1 VFKRTWIILMITL
14 ALAAILSACGG
25 GDLAEELT
33 PIPTLP
39 PGSEPELVSALQAG
53 AVTQATT
60 GEPTAEAGGEMSQ
73 EELAALGE
81 PLFASACSACHGEQD
96 GAGPA
101 FTGMGERAATRV
113 EGMSAEA
120 YLHESIV
127 DPGAYVVE
135 GFSNIM
141 PKGFGDRYS
150 ETELAGLVS
159 YIMAESGGEAAV
171 QAGPTEEATPD
182 STEEAVPTPE
192 STDEATEAP
201 AGDPAAGE
209 ELFATNCSAC
219 HGEEDGAGPARTGMG
234 ERAATRVAGLSA
246 EEYLHQS
253 IVDPGAYVVEG
264 FGNIMPKAYGDQL
277 SEKELNDLITY
288 LLTQ

>member
-1 VFKRTWIILMITL
+1 MITL
-14 ALAAILSACGG
+14 ALVAMLSACGG

-39 PGSEPELVSALQAG
+39 PGSAPELVAALQGEA
-53 AVTQATT
+53 APQAAT

-73 EELAALGE
+73 EELVALGE
-81 PLFASACSACHGEQD
+81 QLFTSTCSACHGEQD

-101 FTGMGERAATRV
+101 FTGMGEWAATRI

-141 PKGFGDRYS
+141 PKGFGDQYS
-150 ETELAGLVS
+150 ETELAGMVA
-159 YIMAESGGEAAV
+159 YIIAESGGEAAV
-171 QAGPTEEATPD
+171 QAGPTEEAAPD
-182 STEEAVPTPE
+182 STEEAAPMP
-192 STDEATEAP
+192 EATAEAAEAP
-201 AGDPAAGE
+201 AGDPVAGE
-209 ELFATNCSAC
+209 ALFATNCSAC

-234 ERAATRVAGLSA
+234 ERAATGVEGLSA

-253 IVDPGAYVVEG
+253 IVDPGVYVVEG
-264 FGNIMPKAYGDQL
+264 FSNIMPKAYGDQL
-277 SEKELNDLITY
+277 TEKELSDLIAY